1 MKKVPAKYLA
11 WFLWAFFVGVL
22 FGVIGL
28 VPRLV
33 PSVMVHTVP
42 EEIASAV
49 AFTAMATVGAIVA
62 SRRPENPIGWLMLA
76 FPVIGAT
83 AEAIAIYARYAIH
96 ANPGALPGGATVGL
110 LTNSLWPIAYGLI
123 LPFIPLLFPRGR
135 LLSPRWRWVGWGM
148 GAAIAAIIVTEAFS
162 PEVAV
167 QDNLKIPPPVANPLA
182 IVSAEPIL
190 DAVFT
195 AAAVIIAM
203 LWVAVGV
210 SLVLRFARSSGEER
224 QQIKWFAYTGAIF
237 AVFMV
242 AVIVFNVS
250 GHLAEMLIPAFLLL
264 LTAGMAVAI
273 LKHRLYDI
281 DILINRTL
289 VYGVMTAMLAG
300 TYFGGVVLL
309 QMAFRAV
316 TGQENAV
323 AIVISTLAIAA
334 LFMPLRG
341 RIQNIIDRRFYR
353 RKYDAART
361 LAAFSIRMRDEVDLE
376 KLTGELVTVVR
387 ETMQPAYVS
396 LWMRKSGNEPS
407 RSA

>member
-1 MKKVPAKYLA
+1 
-11 WFLWAFFVGVL
+11 
-22 FGVIGL
+22 
-28 VPRLV
+28 
-33 PSVMVHTVP
+33 
-42 EEIASAV
+42 
-49 AFTAMATVGAIVA
+49 
-62 SRRPENPIGWLMLA
+62 
-76 FPVIGAT
+76 
-83 AEAIAIYARYAIH
+83 
-96 ANPGALPGGATVGL
+96 
-110 LTNSLWPIAYGLI
+110 
-123 LPFIPLLFPRGR
+123 
-135 LLSPRWRWVGWGM
+135 
-148 GAAIAAIIVTEAFS
+148 
-162 PEVAV
+162 
-167 QDNLKIPPPVANPLA
+167 
-182 IVSAEPIL
+182 
-190 DAVFT
+190 
-195 AAAVIIAM
+195 
-203 LWVAVGV
+203 
-210 SLVLRFARSSGEER
+210 
-224 QQIKWFAYTGAIF
+224 
-237 AVFMV
+237 
-242 AVIVFNVS
+242 
-250 GHLAEMLIPAFLLL
+250 MLIPAFLLL

-387 ETMQPAYVS
+387 ETMQLAYVS